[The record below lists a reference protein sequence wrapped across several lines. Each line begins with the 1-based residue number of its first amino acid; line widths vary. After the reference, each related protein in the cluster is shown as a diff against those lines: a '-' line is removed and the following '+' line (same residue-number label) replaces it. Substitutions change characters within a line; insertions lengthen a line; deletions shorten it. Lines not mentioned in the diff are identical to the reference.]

1 MLQCV
6 ATCCSVLRCVAMC
19 THRCHIE
26 IFESQSIHFQKAA
39 KKIKMKTSGRSN
51 SPVFKSFR
59 FLSCI
64 REGKSQILRFQERNK
79 FSFSTTQLIFFSFA
93 VIVNVFSSSNCNV
106 FCFCVVSHS
115 NMTLLFFSTRHH
127 IFNIFCRNALQCN
140 ATHCSALQ
148 HATTHCNTLTKQC
161 WNPGKPLM
169 HQFPTHNIVA
179 LRCSELQC
187 VTIHVRSVTCWN
199 SGRPLMR
206 SYPASTVLRCN
217 AMRCIVNSAFP
228 CSALQCVA
236 VRCSALQCVAVRC
249 SALQC
254 VAVRCSESQR
264 GAVCCSS
271 LQCVVVGCSALYSC
285 SRRVVGLFSLF
296 KFRKA
301 IDMVVTH
308 TRPCCSAL
316 QRIPVCCSML
326 QCVAVRCSALP
337 SKFVVSWLCL
347 FIGFI
352 LERS

>member
-1 MLQCV
+1 
-6 ATCCSVLRCVAMC
+6 
-19 THRCHIE
+19 
-26 IFESQSIHFQKAA
+26 
-39 KKIKMKTSGRSN
+39 MKTSGRSN

-79 FSFSTTQLIFFSFA
+79 FSFSTTQH
-93 VIVNVFSSSNCNV
+93 VFSSSNCNV

-179 LRCSELQC
+179 LRYSELQC
-187 VTIHVRSVTCWN
+187 VTIYIRSVTCWN

-217 AMRCIVNSAFP
+217 AVRCIVKSAFSCIIAVR
-228 CSALQCVA
+228 CSALQCVAVRCSVLQCVAVCCSALQCIAVCHSSLQCVAVRCSTLQSALFPVSFHTFQKALNADAAHIPERLRHRALQRVA

-254 VAVRCSESQR
+254 VAV
-264 GAVCCSS
+264 
-271 LQCVVVGCSALYSC
+271 
-285 SRRVVGLFSLF
+285 
-296 KFRKA
+296 
-301 IDMVVTH
+301 
-308 TRPCCSAL
+308 CCSAL
-316 QRIPVCCSML
+316 
-326 QCVAVRCSALP
+326 
-337 SKFVVSWLCL
+337 
-347 FIGFI
+347 
-352 LERS
+352 